1 MFCLRISLTL
11 PCFHRPLHFRGP
23 VLSADSGLFFAISLT
38 PRDSKSR
45 SFSTCQSATS
55 PKSKKIRP
63 CAHSL
68 EALQN
73 PGWSAQRHRRG
84 RRFCESRQVRKKS
97 PPQSSTRFSLRRPPP
112 LAEGRCRSA
121 RAGDSQKSAE
131 NLQFATNRD
140 LRSRAPPPPPPQREV
155 PLGGVGLAQLASVGR
170 KTNSECVFFCTLPP
184 RDRTPPL
191 CGPSPAERATS
202 SAE

>member
-68 EALQN
+68 EAVQN

-84 RRFCESRQVRKKS
+84 RAMLCIATSSEKS

-140 LRSRAPPPPPPQREV
+140 LRSGAPPPPPP
-155 PLGGVGLAQLASVGR
+155 
-170 KTNSECVFFCTLPP
+170 
-184 RDRTPPL
+184 
-191 CGPSPAERATS
+191 AEGATS
-202 SAE
+202 LLLRRLRGRL